1 MRGIAKNLV
10 ILQLKQGREKLREA
24 ATPLRHGDKV
34 SSGIKSYID
43 WKKIKENPII
53 QEK

>member
-1 MRGIAKNLV
+1 
-10 ILQLKQGREKLREA
+10 LQLKQGREKLREA

-43 WKKIKENPII
+43 WKKIKKNPII